1 MADII
6 ALIIIA
12 AIVAAAVAYI
22 VKAKRS
28 GVKCVGCPAGG
39 SCPSGGALLA
49 ATGGVLI
56 VLRAI
61 ACVIGRK
68 TLKISGMHCQHCALA
83 VTQALN
89 GIDGVRAE
97 VDPVKGRAKIALDR
111 QVSEEILKKAVE
123 KSSEG
128 AGSESQQ

>member
-6 ALIIIA
+6 ALIVIA

-28 GVKCVGCPAGG
+28 GVKCIGCPAGG
-39 SCPSGGALLA
+39 SCPSGG
-49 ATGGVLI
+49 
-56 VLRAI
+56 RAPKKKLDGP
-61 ACVIGRK
+61 VIGRK

-123 KSSEG
+123 K
-128 AGSESQQ
+128 AGYHVTGIS

>member
-28 GVKCVGCPAGG
+28 GVKCIGCPAGG
-39 SCPSGGALLA
+39 SCPSGGKAPKKKLD
-49 ATGGVLI
+49 GP
-56 VLRAI
+56 
-61 ACVIGRK
+61 VIGRR
-68 TLKISGMHCQHCALA
+68 TLKISGMHCQHCAMA

-89 GIDGVRAE
+89 RIDGVRAE
-97 VDPVKGRAKIALDR
+97 VDPVKGKAKISFDR
-111 QVSEEILKKAVE
+111 QVSEDILKNAVE
-123 KSSEG
+123 K
-128 AGSESQQ
+128 AGYHVTGIS

>member
-28 GVKCVGCPAGG
+28 GVKCIGCPAGG
-39 SCPSGGALLA
+39 SCPSGGKAPKKKLDSP
-49 ATGGVLI
+49 
-56 VLRAI
+56 
-61 ACVIGRK
+61 VIGRR
-68 TLKISGMHCQHCALA
+68 TLKISGMHCQHCAMA

-89 GIDGVRAE
+89 RIDGVRAE
-97 VDPVKGRAKIALDR
+97 VDPVKGRARIAFDR
-111 QVSEEILKKAVE
+111 QVSEDILKNAVE
-123 KSSEG
+123 K
-128 AGSESQQ
+128 AGYHVTGIS

>member
-39 SCPSGGALLA
+39 SCPSGGKAPKKKLD
-49 ATGGVLI
+49 GP
-56 VLRAI
+56 
-61 ACVIGRK
+61 VIGRR
-68 TLKISGMHCQHCALA
+68 TLKISGMHCQHCAMA

-89 GIDGVRAE
+89 RIDGVRAE
-97 VDPVKGRAKIALDR
+97 VDPVKGRARIAFDR

-123 KSSEG
+123 K
-128 AGSESQQ
+128 AGYHVTGIS

>member
-6 ALIIIA
+6 ALIIIV

-39 SCPSGGALLA
+39 SCPSGGSAPKKKLA
-49 ATGGVLI
+49 GPVL
-56 VLRAI
+56 
-61 ACVIGRK
+61 GRK

-123 KSSEG
+123 K
-128 AGSESQQ
+128 AGYHVTGIS